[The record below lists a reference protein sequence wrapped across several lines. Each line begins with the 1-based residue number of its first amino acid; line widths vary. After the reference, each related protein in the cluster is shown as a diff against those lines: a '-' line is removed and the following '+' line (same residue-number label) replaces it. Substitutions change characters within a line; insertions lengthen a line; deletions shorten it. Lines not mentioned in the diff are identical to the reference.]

1 MDSFRIVLIIV
12 GVVLIAGLVIHGVWT
27 LRKNNQAGE
36 KKRESVQRKR
46 QQYENSQND
55 LLANTTDSE
64 SSASSDSFDELGL
77 GRVKARKVSESGASA
92 KRASDAGIGNERSEA
107 SAKVTAKPQQAW
119 GDDDTEVEPGHR
131 SLAAVRGVRTGTG
144 SVSEQA
150 KEDTGESFGDN
161 PMQAATTPEA
171 DPELPSVRAKRDDGE
186 VEQLPIDLAS
196 AEENEEVEP
205 PQEEVITLFVSGDI
219 KGTSLLETVTELGMK
234 FGELDIFHRYEQ
246 PSGRGPLLFRMANM
260 YNPGTFNLDDFS
272 NFNTRG
278 VVLFMTLPLKYD
290 GHKAFTMMYNA
301 ANKIADAMPRAAVLD
316 GNRNPM
322 TKQSVQHTYQKI
334 REFERR
340 MRLAGLRQDY

>member
-1 MDSFRIVLIIV
+1 MDSFRVVLILV
-12 GVVLIAGLVIHGVWT
+12 GVVLIIGLVLHGVWT

-46 QQYENSQND
+46 QQYESSQSD
-55 LLANTTDSE
+55 LL
-64 SSASSDSFDELGL
+64 SDSHSDETFANEGFDELGV
-77 GRVKARKVSESGASA
+77 GKVKARKVTEPPAPPARTA
-92 KRASDAGIGNERSEA
+92 KTSDSNQPEQ
-107 SAKVTAKPQQAW
+107 VTAKAAAPTPKKAW
-119 GDDDTEVEPGHR
+119 GDDDADIVDANQARDSESAET
-131 SLAAVRGVRTGTG
+131 AA
-144 SVSEQA
+144 E
-150 KEDTGESFGDN
+150 N
-161 PMQAATTPEA
+161 PMQNAKNEPQPE
-171 DPELPSVRAKRDDGE
+171 PELPSVRANRDDSE

-196 AEENEEVEP
+196 AEANEEVVEP
-205 PQEEVITLFVSGDI
+205 PKEEVITLFVSGDI
-219 KGTSLLETVTELGMK
+219 KGTTLLETVTELGMK

-246 PSGRGPLLFRMANM
+246 PTGRGPLLFRMANM
-260 YNPGTFNLDDFS
+260 YNPGTFNLDDLG